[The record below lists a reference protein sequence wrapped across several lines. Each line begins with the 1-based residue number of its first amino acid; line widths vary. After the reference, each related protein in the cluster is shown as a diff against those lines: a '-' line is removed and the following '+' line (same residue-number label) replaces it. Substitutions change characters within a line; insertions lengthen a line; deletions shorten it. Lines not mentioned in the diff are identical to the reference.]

1 VIRNATLLRARG
13 RIETNQGVVNLIV
26 NSLMEI
32 EPPDPA
38 LKAVAPVGQNFGR
51 RGR

>member
-1 VIRNATLLRARG
+1 VIRTATLLRARG

-26 NSLMEI
+26 NALAEI
-32 EPPDPA
+32 EPPDPQI
-38 LKAVAPVGQNFGR
+38 KAVAPMGQSFGR